1 MTALASRV
9 ADVMTRIHPETQD
22 CIGGWTVAE
31 DHRDGT
37 AVVVWRQGD
46 GTWPATLRGTVMW
59 RWLWALRGDGFTVE
73 PRLDMEVFG
82 RPDEES
88 PDGRARWLHVTA
100 WDAPASSDVHPDAAT
115 PSSKEQ

>member
-1 MTALASRV
+1 MSDLAYRV
-9 ADVMTRIHPETQD
+9 AEVMTRIHPETRD
-22 CIGGWTVAE
+22 VIGGWTVAE

-37 AVVVWRQGD
+37 AVVVWQQGD

-59 RWLWALRGDGFTVE
+59 RWLWALRGAGFTVE

-100 WDAPASSDVHPDAAT
+100 WT
-115 PSSKEQ
+115 Q